1 VFGNFALQSSSANA
15 VVLKEKKQRNAT
27 HLI

>member
-1 VFGNFALQSSSANA
+1 VFGNFALQSSSASA
-15 VVLKEKKQRNAT
+15 ALLKEKKQRNAI

>member
-15 VVLKEKKQRNAT
+15 AVLKAKKQRNAT

>member
-1 VFGNFALQSSSANA
+1 MFGNLALQSSSANA
-15 VVLKEKKQRNAT
+15 AVLKEKKQRNAI